1 MLNYF
6 LPQVYKDSDI
16 DIFTFGTP
24 INTVSLFTILLHLS
38 IEIKAWVSPKR
49 MDICYNRRGMLRQPK
64 LFCLFFLT
72 LALPFADLMFSPDS
86 LYADLLM
93 LQNLL
98 KSAEICLC
106 NPVSLQ

>member
-38 IEIKAWVSPKR
+38 IEIKSWVSPKL
-49 MDICYNRRGMLRQPK
+49 MDICYNHHGILSQP
-64 LFCLFFLT
+64 
-72 LALPFADLMFSPDS
+72 
-86 LYADLLM
+86 
-93 LQNLL
+93 
-98 KSAEICLC
+98 
-106 NPVSLQ
+106 